1 MEIALRMI
9 DPTVAIPYWDSVMDG
24 YLPNPKDSTM
34 WTNELVGSTDASGNV
49 IDGPFANFPTLEGHL
64 HITRFVVGIVFFL
77 IRKQRKLK
85 GF

>member
-1 MEIALRMI
+1 MI